1 MVQAEKNDAHLQAQD
16 GEESGAAH
24 SGEAAQGEDKQPLV
38 GVVGID
44 YTAVDYLEQKGI
56 TFRKSG
62 TYAVARCPACRAA
75 KRTLKVDAEYG
86 SFACSS
92 CSRHGAFRD
101 LRKLCGDTSTLMAGA
116 PESAQFEIE
125 VPGYTPVKFHRDYIK
140 ALKDRGCKFG
150 SVVVPEKAVKAFGIG
165 YSEEFD
171 ALVFPYRY
179 SRSLKTVSYLRFLRL
194 PSDWWKVSGDPKRAS
209 WFGQHLMKP
218 GLDEV
223 VVCRSPLQAAMLYA
237 AGEENVVAP
246 YGDERGVRLRSH
258 NLSVLHR
265 ASVVYAVM
273 DGTEEGVAWA
283 RAIQAQAGKWR
294 CKLVEYGDLE
304 VDIERFQAAKEKAA
318 VCRGLSSHRSTR
330 FLDDLDEEF
339 VKNPGIRNHPTHLSC
354 LDEVLGGWRPGEVTV
369 LSGES
374 GIGKSTLAAF
384 LALLQ
389 ASDDVPTLF
398 MTFEVLP
405 KNVVK
410 KWVAM
415 LACKA
420 FEELSRGEY
429 GVARKK
435 VSARPLYVG
444 DNYGMVELNEVRR
457 CLYDAV
463 TRLGVKFVVVDHLGH
478 LCSGRVGNELRVEVH
493 GRILREMKRW
503 SMDLGVHVLLLAH
516 LRKQGLQKSE
526 RGLDDLRG
534 SAEIYQTADNVMLV
548 ERKRDGQS
556 HTRVRLIK
564 CRDDSGY
571 EGKIALAFDC
581 GSLRYSPVAVGG
593 PAEDDSTRG
602 LSVKEPPGVN
612 PGA

>member
-16 GEESGAAH
+16 GDEGGEAY
-24 SGEAAQGEDKQPLV
+24 SGEAAQGKDTQPLI

-44 YTAVDYLEQKGI
+44 YTATDYLEQKGV

-62 TYAVARCPACRAA
+62 TYAVARCPACRAT

-86 SFACSS
+86 SFACSN
-92 CSRHGAFRD
+92 CGRNGAFRD

-116 PESAQFEIE
+116 PEAAQFEIE
-125 VPGYTPVKFHRDYIK
+125 IPSYTPVKFHRDYEK
-140 ALKDRGCKFG
+140 ALKLRGYKFG
-150 SVVVPEKAVKAFGIG
+150 NVTLPERAVKAVGIG
-165 YSEEFD
+165 YSEEFE

-179 SRSLKTVSYLRFLRL
+179 GRSLKTVSYLRFLRL
-194 PSDWWKVSGDPKRAS
+194 PSDWWKVSGDSKRAS

-218 GLDEV
+218 GLDEI

-237 AGEENVVAP
+237 AGEENVIAP
-246 YGDERGVRLRSH
+246 YGDDRAVRLRAH
-258 NLSVLHR
+258 NMSVLHR
-265 ASVVYAVM
+265 SSVVYAVM
-273 DGTEEGVAWA
+273 DGTEEGEAWA
-283 RAIQAQAGKWR
+283 RAIQSQAGKWR
-294 CKLVEYGDLE
+294 CKLVDYAEVGE
-304 VDIERFQAAKEKAA
+304 VDLDAFYEAKEKAA
-318 VCRGLSSHRSTR
+318 VCKGLASHRSTR

-339 VKNPGIRNHPTHLSC
+339 VKNPGIRNHPTHLSS
-354 LDEVLGGWRPGEVTV
+354 LDEILGGWRAGEVTV

-389 ASDDVPTLF
+389 ASGGTPTLF

-420 FEELSRGEY
+420 FEELGRSEY

-435 VSARPLYVG
+435 VASRPLYVG
-444 DNYGMVELNEVRR
+444 DNYGMVELMEVRR

-463 TRLGVKFVVVDHLGH
+463 TRHGVRFVVVDHLGH
-478 LCSGRVGNELRVEVH
+478 LSAGRQNDELRVEVH
-493 GRILREMKRW
+493 GRVLREIKRW

-516 LRKQGLQKSE
+516 LRKQGHVKGR

-548 ERKRDGQS
+548 ERKRDGES
-556 HTRVRLIK
+556 DTYVRLIK
-564 CRDDSGY
+564 CRDDAGR
-571 EGKIALAFDC
+571 EGAARLAFDA
-581 GSLRYSPVAVGG
+581 GSLRF
-593 PAEDDSTRG
+593 
-602 LSVKEPPGVN
+602 EPR
-612 PGA
+612 

>member
-16 GEESGAAH
+16 GETGGEAY
-24 SGEAAQGEDKQPLV
+24 SGEAAQSEDTQPLI

-44 YTAVDYLEQKGI
+44 YTAADYLEQKGI
-56 TFRKSG
+56 TFRRSG
-62 TYAVARCPACRAA
+62 TYAVARCPACRAT

-92 CSRHGAFRD
+92 CSRNGAFRD

-125 VPGYTPVKFHRDYIK
+125 VPSYTPVKFHRDYVK
-140 ALKDRGCKFG
+140 ALKARGYEFG
-150 SVVVPEKAVKAFGIG
+150 NVKVPEKAVKAFGIG
-165 YSEEFD
+165 YSEEFE

-179 SRSLKTVSYLRFLRL
+179 GRSLKTVSYLRFLRL
-194 PSDWWKVSGDPKRAS
+194 PGDWWKVSGDPKRAS
-209 WFGQHLMKP
+209 WFGQHLLRP
-218 GLDEV
+218 GNDEI
-223 VVCRSPLQAAMLYA
+223 VVCRSPLVAAMLYA
-237 AGEENVVAP
+237 AGEENVIAP
-246 YGDERGVRLRSH
+246 YGDDKAVRLRSH

-273 DGTEEGVAWA
+273 DGTEEGEAWA
-283 RAIQAQAGKWR
+283 RAVQAQAGKWR
-294 CKLVEYGDLE
+294 CKLVEYSGLE
-304 VDIERFQAAKEKAA
+304 VDLDAFRTAKDKAA
-318 VCRGLSSHRSTR
+318 VCRGLSSHRSSR

-339 VKNPGIRNHPTHLSC
+339 VRNPAIRNHPTQLSC
-354 LDEVLGGWRPGEVTV
+354 LDEILGGWRPGEVTV

-389 ASDDVPTLF
+389 ASDDVATLF

-405 KNVVK
+405 KNIVK

-420 FEELSRGEY
+420 FEELSRSEY
-429 GVARKK
+429 GIARKK
-435 VSARPLYVG
+435 VASRPLYVG

-457 CLYDAV
+457 CMYDAV

-478 LCSGRVGNELRVEVH
+478 LCAGRVGQELRVEVH
-493 GRILREMKRW
+493 GRILREIKRW

-516 LRKQGLQKSE
+516 LRKQGHQKTQ

-548 ERKRDGQS
+548 ERKRDGES

-564 CRDDSGY
+564 CRDDGGR
-571 EGKIALAFDC
+571 EGSAVLAFDTA
-581 GSLRYSPVAVGG
+581 SLRFQP
-593 PAEDDSTRG
+593 
-602 LSVKEPPGVN
+602 L
-612 PGA
+612 